1 MNRSTVIDKVGNYL
15 TPALL
20 ITLLAIVVL
29 AIVNPIDTLH
39 SSSISTA
46 KESFL
51 NGFFTGYN
59 TGDVGT
65 GIICAGMFI
74 TAFREKGYCNKQEY
88 NKMML
93 GIILVGF
100 TLLFVVYGGLAY

>member
-51 NGFFTGYN
+51 NGFYRYN
-59 TGDVGT
+59 GDVG
-65 GIICAGMFI
+65 I
-74 TAFREKGYCNKQEY
+74 
-88 NKMML
+88 
-93 GIILVGF
+93 
-100 TLLFVVYGGLAY
+100 VVLCSVLS

>member
-51 NGFFTGYN
+51 NGFYR
-59 TGDVGT
+59 
-65 GIICAGMFI
+65 I
-74 TAFREKGYCNKQEY
+74 
-88 NKMML
+88 
-93 GIILVGF
+93 
-100 TLLFVVYGGLAY
+100 

>member
-51 NGFFTGYN
+51 NGFFTVIKLNLTCYN
-59 TGDVGT
+59 ELYSDNER
-65 GIICAGMFI
+65 IRI
-74 TAFREKGYCNKQEY
+74 
-88 NKMML
+88 
-93 GIILVGF
+93 
-100 TLLFVVYGGLAY
+100 VYL

>member
-20 ITLLAIVVL
+20 ITLLTIVVL

-46 KESFL
+46 KESF
-51 NGFFTGYN
+51 Y
-59 TGDVGT
+59 
-65 GIICAGMFI
+65 
-74 TAFREKGYCNKQEY
+74 Y
-88 NKMML
+88 
-93 GIILVGF
+93 ILVCCNN
-100 TLLFVVYGGLAY
+100 LFHEKQ

>member
-39 SSSISTA
+39 SSSISSQRVIF
-46 KESFL
+46 EWIF
-51 NGFFTGYN
+51 YR
-59 TGDVGT
+59 
-65 GIICAGMFI
+65 I
-74 TAFREKGYCNKQEY
+74 
-88 NKMML
+88 
-93 GIILVGF
+93 
-100 TLLFVVYGGLAY
+100 